1 MIESVFDETQRI
13 IREIVRPV
21 QSSTGFELGKIWF
34 DGTSWTYTLSANDV
48 GKIIIINTSTVVP
61 VNITVT
67 SILSSVK
74 KGSIIQVVKG
84 VNAGTIFFV
93 SGDGLSVV
101 DCQRGVNQL
110 TQQWEIVEL
119 VKNTE
124 GLNSWVAYGGL

>member
-61 VNITVT
+61 VNITIT

-74 KGSIIQVVKG
+74 RGSIIQVVKG
-84 VNAGTIFFV
+84 VNVGTIFFV

-119 VKNTE
+119 VKNPE
-124 GLNSWVAYGGL
+124 GLNSWIAYGGL